1 MALNFGN
8 QSLTNNPDLNM
19 VGEILTTARWINML
33 HVQYNG
39 VFDYVYLSPSCKF
52 IAVKSLRFYVFVFM
66 QKLINDIV
74 MT

>member
-1 MALNFGN
+1 MALDFGN
-8 QSLTNNPDLNM
+8 QSLTNYPDLNL
-19 VGEILTTARWINML
+19 VDESLTTARRINML

-39 VFDYVYLSPSCKF
+39 VLDYVNLSPSCKL
-52 IAVKSLRFYVFVFM
+52 IAVKILRFYVFVFM